1 MTIKSLYERLGSYD
15 GISAF
20 VNNLMDRVRQ
30 DNQLRRFW
38 DHRGTDRLEKEKQL
52 LIDYLC
58 NSAGGQMHYSG
69 RDIKLSHQG
78 MNISESD
85 WQLFLQ
91 HAGAT
96 MNALDV
102 PEQEQ
107 NDVSAF
113 VSTLKD
119 DIVEVA

>member
-1 MTIKSLYERLGSYD
+1 
-15 GISAF
+15 
-20 VNNLMDRVRQ
+20 
-30 DNQLRRFW
+30 
-38 DHRGTDRLEKEKQL
+38 
-52 LIDYLC
+52 LC